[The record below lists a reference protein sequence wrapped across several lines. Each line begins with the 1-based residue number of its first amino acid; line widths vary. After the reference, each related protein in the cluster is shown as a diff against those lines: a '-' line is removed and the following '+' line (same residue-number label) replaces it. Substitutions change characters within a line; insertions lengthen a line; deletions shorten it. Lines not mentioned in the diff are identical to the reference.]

1 MEVDG
6 GGARPSRGAG
16 GSVEGRGRGTTLGT
30 DGPAGEADGERGRR
44 SSSDDERRRGHGRQR
59 ARVWGE
65 REIERE
71 LGEGERE
78 GAQPFIERGEERDSR
93 RGRTTGH
100 QWHH

>member
-1 MEVDG
+1 
-6 GGARPSRGAG
+6 
-16 GSVEGRGRGTTLGT
+16 
-30 DGPAGEADGERGRR
+30 
-44 SSSDDERRRGHGRQR
+44 
-59 ARVWGE
+59 VWGE